1 MPQCVAC
8 PGTLSFSVKN
18 ERTTDTFFGS
28 FRGSVCSVTAHAPNP
43 HVQPIFAAERVTP
56 WNVRLRLT
64 LAVAL
69 RACPPI
75 AAAAGTRR
83 DQKGQLPPGRGD

>member
-1 MPQCVAC
+1 MC
-8 PGTLSFSVKN
+8 SVP
-18 ERTTDTFFGS
+18 RYPFFLRQKREDHRHLFCS